1 MQRVGEV
8 GATGGGTA
16 SVRGYVQR
24 DSIRQGLR
32 IVEWI
37 KCVEYCEGD
46 YCAEYCVRLLC
57 RVFCAPTV
65 ESIVRLLWRVLCVA
79 LRESTTLRGVNSRFV
94 TSAVTF
100 IVTVVVRLGGI
111 DTTPLYRSL

>member
-1 MQRVGEV
+1 
-8 GATGGGTA
+8 
-16 SVRGYVQR
+16 VQ
-24 DSIRQGLR
+24 SI
-32 IVEWI
+32 V
-37 KCVEYCEGD
+37 CA
-46 YCAEYCVRLLC
+46 YCAEY
-57 RVFCAPTV
+57 F
-65 ESIVRLLWRVLCVA
+65 VRLLWRVLCAYYGEYCVA